1 MSHPC
6 GLLPYCRRNQI
17 DVIQLIAKSA
27 LIGTCYLLHWSSF
40 FLFLKLN
47 WSISNFWSSPHSF
60 PLHILPCFLWAVWC
74 KDIQRGVRTLQ
85 AFKGLA
91 NFLKKHDK
99 ALSFASTWGTENS
112 SWGWRKLIFIVC
124 HYDIKGDYDLIHF
137 YSWFWYSQARN
148 FL

>member
-1 MSHPC
+1 MEVQIKRSPC
-6 GLLPYCRRNQI
+6 PIPVAYCPTVEEIRLMWYNLLLNQHWLVLVTFYI
-17 DVIQLIAKSA
+17 DPL
-27 LIGTCYLLHWSSF
+27 F

-124 HYDIKGDYDLIHF
+124 HYDIKGDYECVT
-137 YSWFWYSQARN
+137 
-148 FL
+148 